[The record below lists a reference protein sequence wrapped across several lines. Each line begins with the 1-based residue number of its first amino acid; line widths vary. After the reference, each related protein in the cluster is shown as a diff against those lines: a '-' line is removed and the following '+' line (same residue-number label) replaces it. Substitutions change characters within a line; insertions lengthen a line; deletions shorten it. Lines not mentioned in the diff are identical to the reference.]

1 MLNSATVSANICTS
15 RYIQELRNLTF
26 PSSHQTKKGRERY
39 LPLNIPWRLPV
50 QDGLVWPDVV
60 AVPWVVVRVGRG
72 VVWNHSIAW
81 IPVRDFHLHSF
92 HRGIHLLQST
102 PQFSLCA
109 SSKRGNVRSL
119 APLTVSRKS
128 RNPNLPRVNRHL
140 L

>member
-72 VVWNHSIAW
+72 VVWNQHSL
-81 IPVRDFHLHSF
+81 DTSQGLS
-92 HRGIHLLQST
+92 SS
-102 PQFSLCA
+102 QFS
-109 SSKRGNVRSL
+109 
-119 APLTVSRKS
+119 SRYS
-128 RNPNLPRVNRHL
+128 PPPIYTSV
-140 L
+140 